1 MQIFDQFSTSWKVEA
16 HFIQQILPG
25 NMLSTL
31 SCAKATKYPCPQY
44 YPNINTRGSAR
55 QKLRLCGV

>member
-1 MQIFDQFSTSWKVEA
+1 MFAALIINPYF
-16 HFIQQILPG
+16 HILSVQHILESG

-44 YPNINTRGSAR
+44 YPNINTRGSAQ